1 MSQLSPSPPR
11 SSGIPSRALSA
22 RASLNHDTHPLL
34 VDDHGE
40 EHGNVL
46 DLMGDTA
53 ARVSDAHAS
62 DLDYDEPHGTPF
74 GFFSDWAA
82 RLYARRRRRAAAP
95 RTVPMRIEPK
105 TFFANE
111 RTFLSWLHTAVLIGT
126 IGAGLVSIHLGKSAA
141 TRAAGGGVGDN
152 PRGHAGAGLLG
163 ASPHDGSRVL
173 TIVHRHEYRV
183 TFPEGAGANGNF
195 AFSPK
200 VEGGVAG
207 GTSTE
212 EVEEAVSRAMVEY
225 FREIGGALADHAAT
239 GGAAHDL
246 PAVEDHASGRSLLAA
261 ATATRETGGSSAGL
275 VIALTMLTASVML
288 SAYAT
293 YTFIWRGR
301 MIAKRSTVP
310 FHDPV
315 GPVVMGAIMI
325 VALITLI
332 VLTASSAGA
341 VN

>member
-11 SSGIPSRALSA
+11 SRGIPSRALSA

-34 VDDHGE
+34 VDDRGD

-126 IGAGLVSIHLGKSAA
+126 IGAGLVSVHLGGSKHSATDHSTGDA
-141 TRAAGGGVGDN
+141 PSPGPSAWAAEA
-152 PRGHAGAGLLG
+152 PGAGYLTVVHKHEYSVSFPERGEVGAAPDKALEERAKTAISAYFDAIAANPSVSSDGVESHGGLG
-163 ASPHDGSRVL
+163 AVTGS
-173 TIVHRHEYRV
+173 
-183 TFPEGAGANGNF
+183 
-195 AFSPK
+195 
-200 VEGGVAG
+200 
-207 GTSTE
+207 
-212 EVEEAVSRAMVEY
+212 SRATE
-225 FREIGGALADHAAT
+225 A
-239 GGAAHDL
+239 
-246 PAVEDHASGRSLLAA
+246 
-261 ATATRETGGSSAGL
+261 ATRETGGSSAGL

-332 VLTASSAGA
+332 VITAANFNAGTP
-341 VN
+341 

>member
-11 SSGIPSRALSA
+11 SRGIPSRALSA
-22 RASLNHDTHPLL
+22 RAPLNDATHPLL

-53 ARVSDAHAS
+53 ARVSDARAS
-62 DLDYDEPHGTPF
+62 EFDDDESPGTPF
-74 GFFSDWAA
+74 AFFGDWAA
-82 RLYARRRRRAAAP
+82 RLYARRRRREAAP

-126 IGAGLVSIHLGKSAA
+126 IGAGLVSVHLGGSKHTATNHSAGD
-141 TRAAGGGVGDN
+141 TPSPDPSVGDAG
-152 PRGHAGAGLLG
+152 PPGAGY
-163 ASPHDGSRVL
+163 L
-173 TIVHRHEYRV
+173 TVVHRHEYSV
-183 TFPEGAGANGNF
+183 SFPEKGEVGAA
-195 AFSPK
+195 P
-200 VEGGVAG
+200 VEALEERAKTAISAYFDAIASNPSISSGGVESRSGFGAVT
-207 GTSTE
+207 GTSRATE
-212 EVEEAVSRAMVEY
+212 AE
-225 FREIGGALADHAAT
+225 
-239 GGAAHDL
+239 
-246 PAVEDHASGRSLLAA
+246 
-261 ATATRETGGSSAGL
+261 TRETGSSAGL
-275 VIALTMLTASVML
+275 IIALTMLTASVLL
-288 SAYAT
+288 SLYAT

-332 VLTASSAGA
+332 VLTAANFNAGA